1 MGKVIEYDG
10 DGPTNPDRT
19 SRYGKKCQSSTTW
32 LLAALDDDGL
42 DLYSNDDY
50 WHSVA
55 MNDDA
60 DEIRFR
66 SFHWNCS
73 VSFVVAELLFAAV
86 GCLYLTSVQAN
97 NTLAAV

>member
-1 MGKVIEYDG
+1 MGKAIEYDG

-50 WHSVA
+50 WH
-55 MNDDA
+55 
-60 DEIRFR
+60 FR
-66 SFHWNCS
+66 S
-73 VSFVVAELLFAAV
+73 LLLNYFLLPWAV
-86 GCLYLTSVQAN
+86 GI
-97 NTLAAV
+97 